1 MGGPWLAQPGRIRQL
16 SHWFVAAWALAM
28 AGWLI
33 GVVGEHLGFS
43 NVPGVTLFV
52 SGWVLGAVLMSVT
65 GLATVRYGGPF
76 GTAGRGG
83 SGVPR
88 PGQLPPVE
96 FHGAGAYNSVGPQEL
111 RVRFGPILSFGR
123 LAFDEHRIGIRNPF
137 MDRTAE
143 RLETQC
149 IEVTPR
155 TSVSWF
161 ALVGA
166 DGRRNRLTFG
176 TRDRQGV
183 VNALLA
189 RGWNVVERR

>member
-1 MGGPWLAQPGRIRQL
+1 
-16 SHWFVAAWALAM
+16 
-28 AGWLI
+28 
-33 GVVGEHLGFS
+33 
-43 NVPGVTLFV
+43 
-52 SGWVLGAVLMSVT
+52 
-65 GLATVRYGGPF
+65 
-76 GTAGRGG
+76 
-83 SGVPR
+83 
-88 PGQLPPVE
+88 
-96 FHGAGAYNSVGPQEL
+96 
-111 RVRFGPILSFGR
+111 
-123 LAFDEHRIGIRNPF
+123 

-161 ALVGA
+161 ALVSA